1 MLYLYLK
8 IKISNIMLPLIIAG
22 AAMQG
27 LSALASYQREQEA
40 KNQAAQLAGQPL
52 PEYKPTEQTNEQF
65 RMATAGVANPQGYSG
80 AETSK
85 FQNRLAQI
93 LSTQQANAQNMGG
106 GGVARA
112 IGAIGNAS
120 AFNSNAD
127 FAASDANLNRGQ
139 RNMAQ
144 SRLSNIVGQ
153 IQGMKNQNTTY
164 AMNRRAQ
171 TEQALGNAIRSNRD
185 QYQGSLMNMGGDLL
199 GAGLTPKL
207 GTTTGGA
214 DLGESL
220 GKTYLSTG
228 GRMNLPN
235 RFRNATYTAP
245 IPNYGNGGNMGND
258 YEDTDLINKYGG

>member
-1 MLYLYLK
+1 
-8 IKISNIMLPLIIAG
+8 
-22 AAMQG
+22 MQG
-27 LSALASYQREQEA
+27 LGALASYQREQEA

-85 FQNRLAQI
+85 FQNRLSQI
-93 LSTQQANAQNMGG
+93 LATQQANAQNMGG

-112 IGAIGNAS
+112 IGAMGNAN

-127 FAASDANLNRGQ
+127 FAASDANLNRSQ

-199 GAGLTPKL
+199 GAGLTSRI
-207 GTTTGGA
+207 GMGGA
-214 DLGESL
+214 TTATPTESASLGGSL

-228 GRMNLPN
+228 NRMNLSN
-235 RFRNATYTAP
+235 RFRNATYTEP
-245 IPNYGNGGNMGND
+245 TPNYGNGGNMGDD
-258 YEDTDLINKYGG
+258 YGDADLINKYGG